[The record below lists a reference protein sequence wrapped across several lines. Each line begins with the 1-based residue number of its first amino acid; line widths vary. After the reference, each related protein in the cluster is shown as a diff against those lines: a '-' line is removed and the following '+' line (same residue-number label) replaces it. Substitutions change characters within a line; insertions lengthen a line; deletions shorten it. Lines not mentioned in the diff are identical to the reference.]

1 MCNKSLPTVRCRTI
15 GLCGI
20 SVRFQTL
27 SPTQG
32 QVAHALLTR
41 PPLIPPKGSPFDLNV
56 LCTPPALILSQ
67 DQTLEIM
74 VSKRPGEGS
83 IKSISSLIAH
93 LLFFRVCI
101 SLSELSRCS
110 AQSTHISRCVLA
122 SYLSLTVQFSRTVL
136 AASLSRGDLIII
148 PHSIAFV
155 NRFFKSFLKKF
166 LTVGSEPCYN
176 TAFLRLETILP
187 LSPPFVNPFS
197 EISLSF
203 FALFF

>member
-1 MCNKSLPTVRCRTI
+1 M
-15 GLCGI
+15 
-20 SVRFQTL
+20 
-27 SPTQG
+27 
-32 QVAHALLTR
+32 
-41 PPLIPPKGSPFDLNV
+41 

-74 VSKRPGEGS
+74 VSKRLGEES

-136 AASLSRGDLIII
+136 VVSLSRGDLIII
-148 PHSIAFV
+148 PHLFPFV
-155 NRFFKSFLKKF
+155 NRFLKLFSKNF
-166 LTVGSEPCYN
+166 LTTGSELRYD

-187 LSPPFVNPFS
+187 LSSPFVNPFF
-197 EISLSF
+197 ENF
-203 FALFF
+203 

>member
-74 VSKRPGEGS
+74 VSKRLGEES

-93 LLFFRVCI
+93 LLFFRVVF
-101 SLSELSRCS
+101 SLSEFTRFSSHILHTFSVLRTYVRFCFILISYCS
-110 AQSTHISRCVLA
+110 IFKDRSATR
-122 SYLSLTVQFSRTVL
+122 FL
-136 AASLSRGDLIII
+136 AATCTL
-148 PHSIAFV
+148 
-155 NRFFKSFLKKF
+155 
-166 LTVGSEPCYN
+166 
-176 TAFLRLETILP
+176 
-187 LSPPFVNPFS
+187 
-197 EISLSF
+197 
-203 FALFF
+203 

>member
-20 SVRFQTL
+20 SDRFQSL

-41 PPLIPPKGSPFDLNV
+41 PPLIRGPKPSSPFDLNV

-74 VSKRPGEGS
+74 VSKRLGEES

-110 AQSTHISRCVLA
+110 AQYYTLSCVLLLHT
-122 SYLSLTVQFSRTVL
+122 YLLLFNFQRPFR
-136 AASLSRGDLIII
+136 
-148 PHSIAFV
+148 
-155 NRFFKSFLKKF
+155 
-166 LTVGSEPCYN
+166 
-176 TAFLRLETILP
+176 LP
-187 LSPPFVNPFS
+187 LSRPTC
-197 EISLSF
+197 IL
-203 FALFF
+203 

>member
-74 VSKRPGEGS
+74 VSKRLGEES

-93 LLFFRVCI
+93 LLFFRVVF

-110 AQSTHISRCVLA
+110 CTCYTFVFCFVPS
-122 SYLSLTVQFSRTVL
+122 SLTVQFSKTIRRASKDTFR
-136 AASLSRGDLIII
+136 AATLILYHRYHGLSSG
-148 PHSIAFV
+148 F
-155 NRFFKSFLKKF
+155 
-166 LTVGSEPCYN
+166 
-176 TAFLRLETILP
+176 
-187 LSPPFVNPFS
+187 
-197 EISLSF
+197 
-203 FALFF
+203 

>member
-74 VSKRPGEGS
+74 VSKRLGEES

-110 AQSTHISRCVLA
+110 AQSTHIFRCVLCFILI
-122 SYLSLTVQFSRTVL
+122 SYCSIFKDRSATPI
-136 AASLSRGDLIII
+136 SRGDLFII
-148 PHSIAFV
+148 PHQFALV

-166 LTVGSEPCYN
+166 LTFG
-176 TAFLRLETILP
+176 
-187 LSPPFVNPFS
+187 
-197 EISLSF
+197 
-203 FALFF
+203 

>member
-41 PPLIPPKGSPFDLNV
+41 PPLIREPKLSSPFDLNV

-74 VSKRPGEGS
+74 VSKRPGEGP

-110 AQSTHISRCVLA
+110 AQSTHFRVYFLLHT
-122 SYLSLTVQFSRTVL
+122 YLLLFNFQGPFI
-136 AASLSRGDLIII
+136 AALSRGDFAII
-148 PHSIAFV
+148 PHPKPFV
-155 NRFFKSFLKKF
+155 NRFFKSFLKNF
-166 LTVGSEPCYN
+166 LHLNFEM
-176 TAFLRLETILP
+176 
-187 LSPPFVNPFS
+187 
-197 EISLSF
+197 
-203 FALFF
+203 

>member
-74 VSKRPGEGS
+74 VSKRLGEES

-122 SYLSLTVQFSRTVL
+122 SYLSLTVQFSRTVPPPRFL
-136 AASLSRGDLIII
+136 AAT
-148 PHSIAFV
+148 
-155 NRFFKSFLKKF
+155 FL
-166 LTVGSEPCYN
+166 LYHINS
-176 TAFLRLETILP
+176 P
-187 LSPPFVNPFS
+187 LSIGF
-197 EISLSF
+197 
-203 FALFF
+203 